1 MSNLKTF
8 ILEKVAQKEL
18 SSTQATLLLAE
29 LNAMSKSET
38 IDDIAII
45 GISCKLPQS
54 DNADEFWKNVA
65 NGVNC
70 IRDWPESRRL
80 DFTHVLKN
88 QHYSELLFGEA
99 IPPEEVK
106 EGMYIKGGYLKEIDK
121 FDADFF
127 GIPPR
132 EARYMDPRQ
141 RLILESAWSAIE
153 DAGYG
158 GNRIN
163 NTKTGVFVGKENTN
177 FTLYKF
183 GTEPDPMHLTGGWV
197 SIHASRISYMYN
209 LTGPCMIVDTA
220 CSSGLASVHIAA
232 QSIRN
237 KECTM
242 AIVGAINTSLNGV
255 FKNHKEIV
263 DLSSVQSDTGTVKT
277 FDKDANG
284 TVWGEGVVMLVLKP
298 LKSAIADKDNIHA
311 VIKGSAMNN
320 DGASNGITAPNAE
333 AQEEVILQAW
343 KNAGIDPNTINYV
356 ETHGT
361 GTILGD
367 PIEIKGLSGAFRK
380 YTNKKQFCAI
390 GSLKPNMGHL
400 VATSGLASL
409 VKVVMAMKNKKLPP
423 MINFESPNPYINFSD
438 SPLYVNDC
446 LRDWVHGDTPRRS
459 GVSSFGFSGTNIHVV
474 LEEYDEQ
481 RTIKESQNSY
491 CITLS
496 AKKESILKDYIRS
509 YKQFVNNSND
519 WNLPDLAYTSNI
531 GRGHYA
537 YRMALIAE
545 SKSEF
550 RELLNSIDCDNSLSE
565 NKPNVYW
572 GYHKVVSDR
581 KEKNEGEIT
590 IEEKKKFSDITQKLI
605 TENNS
610 LKDLVE
616 LYVKGAD
623 LDWTKL
629 YKGEDRHIISC
640 PVYPLERL
648 RCWANPKISNVSAF
662 GQDFNHPLVE
672 QCLVKSLNHEIYQTG
687 FSLNKHWVLT
697 DHKIMGKGVI
707 PGTTYLEM
715 ALAIAK
721 GIFNVQK
728 IEFKDIFFLTP
739 MFVEDDETK
748 IAHIV
753 IEKVADHLKFS
764 VISKTG
770 ENDWMKHVEGKIY
783 TLDEQ
788 APDSL
793 NLDSLIKKFPVKYTK
808 KDLIVTSDIFKFGPR
823 WDTVVNAYKNP
834 DEILIELSLAD
845 EIKNDVDTFKLHPSL
860 LDNAVNILSQSF
872 GEGTYLPLNYKKLKI
887 FASLPSSF
895 YSHVKRKNNSS
906 GNLEVITF
914 DITLTDLSGNVLAEI
929 TDYSIK
935 RVPKSTFEF
944 RESSGQLKYYEYA
957 WQQIV
962 SPERVNIAGG
972 TYLII
977 HRKTNLS
984 TRLINYYKEKGVDV
998 IEADLTKGIGVG
1010 SSEKGMYTF
1019 IDQIKGREINRI
1031 ITVLPPT
1038 GLNQDYSTF
1047 CKEKEDYLLN
1057 YFYLVKALLKHKVLP
1072 KYNITLLGENVN
1084 LVSECEPIISP
1095 LGNALFGLAG
1105 VVAKEYQ
1112 SLKTRTIDIDSQM
1125 KIADLVTELE
1135 SESTDNQIAYRAGCR
1150 YQPKLRAIQPEK
1162 KRTFEVKEGGVYLIT
1177 GGTGGL
1183 GLELARHL
1191 STKNKIK
1198 LVLLNRFVFP
1208 PKVDWN
1214 KIIEERSNLKLID
1227 RISIIKEIEK
1237 SGSEVYT
1244 YSADVSSLEVMQ
1256 QVIKNV
1262 TEKHGAINGIIHAAG
1277 VAGDGFILNKSVDIF
1292 NGVLAPKVDGLWIL
1306 NKLTNN
1312 MNVDFSVLFTSIAT
1326 IAHMQGQGDYTA
1338 ANAYLDGY
1346 AAQHRLNTVCINW
1359 PAWKDTGMAVDHNVP
1374 DDMALSKSLSTLEAL
1389 HAFDTIMESGRYRLM
1404 PGILNMSFLNENGT
1418 EIKLADDIQ
1427 KQLDQYKRTNSSK
1440 KQLLTNKN
1448 ENVLIKGKRDKEL
1461 TAVERTMAQIWACV
1475 LGLDEIDVFDSF
1487 QELGGDSILATHLL
1501 KALLVDFPGAIDI
1514 ADIFSYPSVVLLSEF
1529 IECPVVKVKEEV
1541 KLDDEQLKSMI
1552 DNIEDGNVSVDD
1564 VLDFLAKS

>member
-18 SSTQATLLLAE
+18 SSTQAAVLLAE
-29 LNAMSKSET
+29 LNAVPKSET

-45 GISCKLPQS
+45 GISCKLPLS
-54 DNADEFWKNVA
+54 DNADGFWKNVSE
-65 NGVNC
+65 GVNC
-70 IRDWPESRRL
+70 IGDWPEARRL

-88 QHYSELLFGEA
+88 QHYTELLFGDA

-106 EGMYIKGGYLKEIDK
+106 DGMYIKGGYLKEIDK

-163 NTKTGVFVGKENTN
+163 GTKTGVFIGKENTN

-197 SIHASRISYMYN
+197 SIHASRISYLYN
-209 LTGPCMIVDTA
+209 LTGPCMIIDTA
-220 CSSGLASVHIAA
+220 CSSGLASVHTAI
-232 QSIRN
+232 QSIKN
-237 KECTM
+237 KECNM

-277 FDKDANG
+277 FDKKANG
-284 TVWGEGVVMLVLKP
+284 TVWGEGVVMLILKP
-298 LKSAIADKDNIHA
+298 LKDALADKDNIHS

-343 KNAGIDPNTINYV
+343 KNAAVNPETINYV

-380 YTNKKQFCAI
+380 HTNKKQFCAI

-409 VKVVMAMKNKKLPP
+409 IKVIMAMKNKKLPP
-423 MINFESPNPYINFSD
+423 LINFNSPNPYINFSD
-438 SPLYVNDC
+438 SPLYINDC
-446 LRDWVHGDTPRRS
+446 LRDWEHGDSPRRS
-459 GVSSFGFSGTNIHVV
+459 AVSSFGFSGTNIHVV

-481 RTIKESQNSY
+481 RVTKAKKENY
-491 CITLS
+491 CVTLS

-509 YKQFVNNSND
+509 YQNFVNHSKN
-519 WNLPDLAYTSNI
+519 WNLADLAYTSNI

-537 YRMALIAE
+537 YRMGVIAK

-550 RELLNSIDCDNSLSE
+550 IELINSIDCNSDLPE

-572 GYHKVVSDR
+572 GYHKVVSDK
-581 KEKNEGEIT
+581 KEKDFGEIT
-590 IEEKKKFSDITQKLI
+590 ISEKKNFSDSAQKLLA
-605 TENNS
+605 ENNS
-610 LKDLVE
+610 LKNIIE
-616 LYVKGAD
+616 IYVKGAD
-623 LDWTKL
+623 INWIEI
-629 YKGEDRHIISC
+629 YKGEDRHIISS
-640 PVYPLERL
+640 PVYPLERV
-648 RCWANPKISNVSAF
+648 RCWADYKKSKVSMH
-662 GQDFNHPLVE
+662 GQEFNHPLVE

-707 PGTTYLEM
+707 PGTAYLEM
-715 ALAIAK
+715 ASVIAK
-721 GIFNVQK
+721 SMWKVQE

-748 IAHIV
+748 IAHTV
-753 IEKVADHLKFS
+753 IEKFADHLKFS
-764 VISKTG
+764 VISKDDEDNWT
-770 ENDWMKHVEGKIY
+770 KHVEGKIY
-783 TLDEQ
+783 Q
-788 APDSL
+788 L
-793 NLDSLIKKFPVKYTK
+793 NESIPSPLILDSLIKRYPVKYTK
-808 KDLIVTSDIFKFGPR
+808 QDLTVTSDIFKFGPR
-823 WDTVVNAYKNP
+823 WNTVVHAYKNP
-834 DEILIELSLAD
+834 DDILIELSLAD
-845 EIKNDVDTFKLHPSL
+845 NIKSDVDIFDLHPSL

-872 GEGTYLPLNYKKLKI
+872 GEGIYLPLNYKSLKV
-887 FASLPSSF
+887 FAPLPASF
-895 YSHVKRKNNSS
+895 YSYVKRKNNSS
-906 GNLEVITF
+906 GNLEIITF
-914 DITLTDLSGNVLAEI
+914 DISLTDLSGNVLADI

-935 RVPKSTFEF
+935 RVPKSTL
-944 RESSGQLKYYEYA
+944 ESRNKSKIQYYKHA
-957 WQQIV
+957 WQQV
-962 SPERVNIAGG
+962 SKPESAHIAGG

-977 HRKTNLS
+977 HRNTNLS
-984 TRLINYYKEKGVDV
+984 IQLINYYKEKGIEI
-998 IEADLTKGIGVG
+998 IEADATTGTGAIG
-1010 SSEKGMYTF
+1010 SEKGLDTF
-1019 IDQIKGREINRI
+1019 IDQIKSKEISRI
-1031 ITVLPPT
+1031 ISVLSST
-1038 GLNQDYSTF
+1038 ELSKDYSIF

-1057 YFYLVKALLKHKVLP
+1057 YFYLIKTLLKHKVKLTH
-1072 KYNITLLGENVN
+1072 NITVLGENVN
-1084 LVSECEPIISP
+1084 LVAGNENVASP

-1112 SLKTRTIDIDSQM
+1112 SLITRMIDVDNRI
-1125 KIADLVTELE
+1125 KIGDLVTELE
-1135 SESTDNQIAYRAGCR
+1135 SSTSNQIAYREENR
-1150 YQPKLRAIQPEK
+1150 YQLVLRSVNPEK
-1162 KRTFEVKEGGVYLIT
+1162 TCNFELKDGGVYLIT

-1183 GLELARHL
+1183 GLETARHL

-1198 LVLLNRFVFP
+1198 LALLNRSVFP
-1208 PKVDWN
+1208 PKSDWD
-1214 KIIEERSNLKLID
+1214 KIIEERTNRKLID

-1237 SGSEVYT
+1237 NGSEVYT
-1244 YSADVSSLEVMQ
+1244 YSADVSNLEAMQ
-1256 QVIKNV
+1256 KVINII
-1262 TEKHGAINGIIHAAG
+1262 TEKHGVLNGIIHAAG
-1277 VAGDGFILNKSVDIF
+1277 VAGDGFILNKSVETF

-1306 NKLTNN
+1306 NHLTRN
-1312 MNVDFSVLFTSIAT
+1312 MNIDFTVLFSSIAT
-1326 IAHMQGQGDYTA
+1326 IAYMQGQGDYTA
-1338 ANAYLDGY
+1338 ANAFFDGY
-1346 AAQHRLNTVCINW
+1346 AAQYRQNTICVNW
-1359 PAWKDTGMAVDHNVP
+1359 PGWKDTGMAADHNVS
-1374 DDMALSKSLSTLEAL
+1374 DDMALSKSLSTPEAL
-1389 HAFDTIMESGRYRLM
+1389 EAFDTIMESGRYSLM
-1404 PGILNMSFLNENGT
+1404 PGILNMSFLCDSGT
-1418 EIKLADDIQ
+1418 DIKLADDIQ
-1427 KQLDQYKRTNSSK
+1427 KQLDQYKRTNN
-1440 KQLLTNKN
+1440 KQKPSTNKN
-1448 ENVLIKGKRDKEL
+1448 ENVVIKGKREEEL
-1461 TAVERTMAQIWACV
+1461 TAVEKTMAQIWACV

-1501 KALLVDFPGAIDI
+1501 KALLADFPGAIDI
-1514 ADIFSYPSVVLLSEF
+1514 SDIFSYPSVVLLSEL
-1529 IECPVVKVKEEV
+1529 IEHSATEEAKEPE
-1541 KLDDEQLKSMI
+1541 LDEDQLKSMI